1 MVCNAKGKSKL
12 GELIMEGRLY
22 GVGVGPGDPELITL
36 KAIRVME
43 ECEMIAIP
51 GENPKKSVAYT
62 IAKEACPCICK
73 KEHLMITTPMTKDKM
88 ILRKG
93 YELAAE
99 KIESALKQGKSVALL
114 TLGDPTIYS
123 TYIYIH
129 RIVRQHGY
137 EAEIVSGVPSFCA
150 VAATMGDSLVDR
162 NMQLHV
168 IPASYQNEEALG
180 LQGTKVFMKAG
191 SKFHNLRQQLMERDC
206 ESVVIE
212 NCGMEDER
220 IYRKK
225 KEYPDEASYYTI
237 VVVKE

>member
-1 MVCNAKGKSKL
+1 
-12 GELIMEGRLY
+12 MEGRLY

-150 VAATMGDSLVDR
+150 VAATMGDSLVDIATAR
-162 NMQLHV
+162 NAGLPV
-168 IPASYQNEEALG
+168 IACSWGFVSREELAAA
-180 LQGTKVFMKAG
+180 K
-191 SKFHNLRQQLMERDC
+191 
-206 ESVVIE
+206 
-212 NCGMEDER
+212 
-220 IYRKK
+220 
-225 KEYPDEASYYTI
+225 PDYLIDTTREILNYTL
-237 VVVKE
+237 